1 MSTQSLDTLRK
12 EVQFQ
17 TLRGTGPGGQ
27 HRNKVETAVRA
38 THLPTGITVIA
49 TEHRSQ
55 HRNKTLALE
64 RLRDR
69 LMARNKKRKA
79 RIHTRPKRASIEKR
93 LEKNAATRKKSA
105 GGSVFLNRWIRSF
118 IQSTP
123 DLCHRP
129 GWA

>member
-1 MSTQSLDTLRK
+1 MPTHDLDSLRK

-55 HRNKTLALE
+55 HRNKILALE
-64 RLRDR
+64 RLHSR
-69 LMARNKKRKA
+69 LIIRSKKRKP
-79 RIHTRPKRASIEKR
+79 RINTRPRRASIERR
-93 LEKNAATRKKSA
+93 LEKKRRHAQKK
-105 GGSVFLNRWIRSF
+105 RWRQR
-118 IQSTP
+118 IQKSM
-123 DLCHRP
+123 D
-129 GWA
+129 